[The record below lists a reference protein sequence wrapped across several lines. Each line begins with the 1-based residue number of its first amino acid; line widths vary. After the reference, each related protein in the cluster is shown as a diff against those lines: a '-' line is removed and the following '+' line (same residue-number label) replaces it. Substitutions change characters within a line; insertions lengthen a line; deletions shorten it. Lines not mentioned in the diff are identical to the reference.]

1 MRGRKKTPARIH
13 LLHGNPGHRAINDRE
28 PKPETGVPKK
38 PDFLSAT
45 AKKYWNYH
53 ARRLDKAGILAKVDL
68 GVFAAYCTA
77 LATLDKAEKML
88 EGHGYTQHT
97 VQNGE
102 KKSPWVLIAKEARDQ
117 IRSLGSELG
126 VTASSRARIK
136 VETKEKVDPVEAYQ
150 RLKPPRK
157 LG

>member
-1 MRGRKKTPARIH
+1 MRGRKKTPATIH
-13 LLHGNPGHRAINDRE
+13 HLHGNPGRRPINDQE

-53 ARRLDKAGILAKVDL
+53 AKRLDQAGILSKVDL
-68 GVFAAYCTA
+68 GILAAYCTA

-88 EGHGYTQHT
+88 EEHGYTQDT
-97 VQNGE
+97 VQSGE
-102 KKSPWVLIAKEARDQ
+102 KKSPWILIAKEARDQ
-117 IRSLGSELG
+117 IRSIGSELG

-136 VETKEKVDPVEAYQ
+136 VETKKTPDAFEMY
-150 RLKPPRK
+150 RNRK
-157 LG
+157 KRA

>member
-1 MRGRKKTPARIH
+1 MRGRKKTPAMIH
-13 LLHGNPGHRAINDRE
+13 HLHGNPGRRPINDQE

-53 ARRLDKAGILAKVDL
+53 AKRLDKAGILSKVDL
-68 GVFAAYCTA
+68 GILSAYVTA

-88 EGHGYTQHT
+88 AEDGYTQDT
-97 VQNGE
+97 ESGK
-102 KKSPWVLIAKEARDQ
+102 KKSPWILIAKEARDQ
-117 IRSLGSELG
+117 IRSIGSELG

-136 VETKEKVDPVEAYQ
+136 VETKKTPDAFEAYRNQ
-150 RLKPPRK
+150 RKRVS
-157 LG
+157 

>member
-1 MRGRKKTPARIH
+1 MRGRKKTSATIH
-13 LLHGNPGHRAINDRE
+13 HLRGNPSRRPINDAE

-53 ARRLDKAGILAKVDL
+53 AKRLDQAGILSKVDL
-68 GVFAAYCTA
+68 GILAAYCTA

-88 EGHGYTQHT
+88 EEHGYTQDT
-97 VQNGE
+97 DSGK
-102 KKSPWVLIAKEARDQ
+102 KKSPWILIAKEARDQ
-117 IRSLGSELG
+117 IRSIGSELG

-136 VETKEKVDPVEAYQ
+136 VETKKKPDAFELYQ
-150 RLKPPRK
+150 KKR
-157 LG
+157 G